1 MNAAAL
7 LCVRLIRTGT
17 LPLSEIHALDA
28 ADVLRE
34 VKERLHG
41 VGLTL
46 ATSPWS
52 DQVGI
57 RLASELEDNPAFKA
71 ASNLGLTP
79 EACAL
84 LVVLW
89 ARLVLPRSQDDSP
102 SPTRPQIR
110 FDLLVRELRPL
121 LGDRRHIR
129 ALVVQLR
136 QLDFLAGQGEVIEA
150 GPLLELGIDGDRLVA
165 FFNDSVLAGLS
176 PEGPGVR
183 RRRGGPQAAEAAEAA
198 LILFAAQVRDVL
210 QRLGG
215 TGGMTELVRE
225 TGAPAS
231 RLRNALRLLVAAGE
245 VRRSGQRRSTRYHL
259 EKAPKSPSQS

>member
-1 MNAAAL
+1 MTEAAL
-7 LCVRLIRTGT
+7 FCVRLIRTGT
-17 LPLSEIHALDA
+17 LPLSEIHTLDDS
-28 ADVLRE
+28 DVLQD
-34 VKERLHG
+34 VKKRLRG

-57 RLASELEDNPAFKA
+57 RLAPELEDDPAFGA

-89 ARLVLPRSQDDSP
+89 VRLVLPRIQDDSP
-102 SPTRPQIR
+102 AQPRPQIR

-129 ALVVQLR
+129 ALVAQLR
-136 QLDFLAGQGEVIEA
+136 QLNFLAGQGEVIEA
-150 GPLLELGIDGDRLVA
+150 GPLLELGIDGERLVT
-165 FFNDSVLAGLS
+165 FFSGSVLASLG
-176 PEGPGVR
+176 PEGPSVR
-183 RRRGGPQAAEAAEAA
+183 RRRGGPQAALEAEAA
-198 LILFAAQVRDVL
+198 LALFAAQVRDIL

-215 TGGMTELVRE
+215 AGGMTELVRE

-231 RLRNALRLLVAAGE
+231 RLRNALRLLVASGE

-259 EKAPKSPSQS
+259 QKAPKSPSQP

>member
-1 MNAAAL
+1 MTEAAL

-17 LPLSEIHALDA
+17 LPLSEMGALED
-28 ADVLRE
+28 ADVLLE

-41 VGLTL
+41 VGLAL

-52 DQVGI
+52 DHAGI
-57 RLASELEDNPAFKA
+57 RLAPELEDDPAFDA

-89 ARLVLPRSQDDSP
+89 ARLVLPRGQDEP
-102 SPTRPQIR
+102 APQPRPQIR
-110 FDLLVRELRPL
+110 FDLLVRELQPL

-129 ALVVQLR
+129 ALVAQLR

-165 FFNDSVLAGLS
+165 FFNDSVLAGLG
-176 PEGPGVR
+176 PEESGGR
-183 RRRGGPQAAEAAEAA
+183 RRRGGPQAALEAEAA
-198 LILFAAQVRDVL
+198 LILFAAQVREVL

-215 TGGMTELVRE
+215 AGGMTELVRE

-231 RLRNALRLLVAAGE
+231 RLRNALRLLVDSGE

-259 EKAPKSPSQS
+259 QKAPKPPSPS